1 MIAHVRG
8 TVHSV
13 SLSSAVVD
21 VGGIGF
27 EVICTPGTLAGL
39 RTGTEAE
46 LRTSFVVREDSMT
59 LFGFADEDEK
69 HCFEVLQTASGVGP
83 KLAQAV
89 LAVMTPDE
97 LRRAIHADDAKAITR
112 VPGIGAKGAAKIVI
126 ELRDRIGHP
135 TGAVNGSA
143 AGSAPFAVVTWRD
156 QVVEG
161 LVGLGY
167 SVKEAEKAADAVAV
181 ELGDSPDVGAALRGA
196 LQQLSRG

>member
-8 TVHSV
+8 TVQSV
-13 SLSSAVVD
+13 SLSSAIVD

-27 EVICTPGTLAGL
+27 EVICTPGTLSGL
-39 RTGTEAE
+39 RAGGEAQIQ
-46 LRTSFVVREDSMT
+46 TSFVVREDSMT
-59 LFGFADEDEK
+59 LFGFADDDEK
-69 HCFEVLQTASGVGP
+69 QCFEVLQTASGVGP

-135 TGAVNGSA
+135 GGA
-143 AGSAPFAVVTWRD
+143 AGTSSTPVAVVTWRD

-167 SVKEAEKAADAVAV
+167 AMKEAEKAADAVAL
-181 ELGDSPDVGAALRGA
+181 ELGEAPDVGAALRGA
-196 LQQLSRG
+196 LQQLSRS